1 MQKIVFENLN
11 NVFLFLY
18 FDPTKMRSLRV
29 LSYLIISLILFTP
42 IAGNPLVAQV
52 SNGLTIT
59 ENDFVEYNKLKI
71 RSVESVSN
79 SSKASDSA
87 DLTFTPLSAV
97 ENNLANNMN
106 SHWVWSENT
115 LDIIDSYS
123 PFLFRTKKSS
133 LIDEVKI
140 LLQVNSMGR
149 LIGFEVLS
157 DVDKGLYER
166 IDYVLRKLPDCKPVP
181 GYNSYGVETFELII
195 QK

>member
-1 MQKIVFENLN
+1 M
-11 NVFLFLY
+11 
-18 FDPTKMRSLRV
+18 KMRSLRV
-29 LSYLIISLILFTP
+29 LSYLVLIFCLFTP

-52 SNGLTIT
+52 SNGGAIAT
-59 ENDFVEYNKLKI
+59 NDFVEYHKLKL
-71 RSVESVSN
+71 RSVESASS
-79 SSKASDSA
+79 SSKTSEST

-97 ENNLANNMN
+97 ENNLATNLN

-123 PFLFRTKKSS
+123 PFLFRTKKSA

-140 LLQVNSMGR
+140 LLQVNSKGSLM
-149 LIGFEVLS
+149 GFEVLS

-181 GYNSYGVETFELII
+181 GFDTYGVETFELII